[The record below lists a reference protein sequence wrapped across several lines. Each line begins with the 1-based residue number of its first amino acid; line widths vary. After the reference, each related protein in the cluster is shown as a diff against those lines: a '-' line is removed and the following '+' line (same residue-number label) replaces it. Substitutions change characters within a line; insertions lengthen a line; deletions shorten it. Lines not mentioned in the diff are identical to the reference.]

1 MATELRRAGVDAQL
15 DVELQEWLESLDYVI
30 QQGDPARVRRLL
42 RRLRIAAQREGIIE
56 TASPT
61 TPYVNTIPREA
72 QPPYPGDL
80 QLEARINAL
89 VRWNAAV
96 MVVRANRRAD
106 GIGGHL
112 SSFASAAT
120 LYEVA
125 QNHFFRGPGED
136 GYGGDQVY
144 FQGHSA
150 PGMYARAFLEGR
162 LSETQLEN
170 FRRELASG
178 GGLSSY
184 PHPWLMP
191 NFWQFPT
198 VSMGLGPLMALYQAR
213 MNRYIA
219 ARGLQDT
226 SGSRVWAFLGDGEI
240 DEVEALGAIRLA
252 ARENLDNLTFVVNCN
267 LQRLD
272 GPVRGNGKVVQELEG
287 FFRGAGWNVIKVLW
301 SSDWDPLFARD
312 ASGRLAERLGE
323 IVDGEFQ
330 KYVVEGGAYMRQHLF
345 NDPYLQELASH
356 FSDQELSA
364 LRPGGLDP
372 EKVFAAFTA
381 ATSHEGQPTVVLA
394 QTIKG
399 YGLGPDVAA
408 RNVTHEQK
416 NLTAPQLAALRTVT
430 GVPVPDDALS
440 DPPFYRPPADA
451 PELRYLLARREA
463 LGGFLPHRR
472 GPSAPLPA
480 PRADAFEEFRTGSER
495 PASTTMV
502 TVRLL
507 GSLLRD
513 PKIGPRIV
521 PVIPD
526 EARTFGMEG
535 FFRQVGIYSPLG
547 QLYEPVDTSTL
558 LPYKESRDGQV
569 LEEGINEAGA
579 MASFIAAATSGYTH
593 GSELIPF
600 YWFYSNFGLQ
610 RIGDLAWAAAEMRSR
625 GFLIG
630 GLAGRTQLQG
640 EGLQHQDGNSHLH
653 AYPIPNMM
661 AYDPA
666 FAYEIAAIV
675 RDGLRRMFEQQE
687 AVYYYM
693 TVGNENYPQPPMP
706 EGEGI
711 EDGIVR
717 GLYLMRRSPLE
728 KPKLRAQLLGSGS
741 ILNEVLAAQE
751 ILAERYGVAADAFSA
766 TSYKRLYRDAI
777 AADRRNWRTPTL
789 EAEEPYVRRVLSTGD
804 GPIVAASDYV
814 KTLPDS
820 LARWMPRRLI
830 SLGTDGFGRSETRQA
845 LRSFFEVD
853 ARQIA
858 FAALSGL
865 FRDGQVDARTVNRAA
880 KDLEIDPEK
889 SNPLDV

>member
-1 MATELRRAGVDAQL
+1 MATDLRRTDVDAQF

-30 QQGDPARVRRLL
+30 QEGDPARVQRLL
-42 RRLRIAAQREGIIE
+42 RRLRIRALREGIVE
-56 TASPT
+56 PALPT
-61 TPYVNTIPREA
+61 TPYINTIPRDM

-80 QLEARINAL
+80 QLEARLDAL

-96 MVVRANRRAD
+96 MVVRANRRAE

-125 QNHFFRGPGED
+125 QNHFFHGPGE

-162 LSETQLEN
+162 LSEAQLEN
-170 FRRELASG
+170 FRRELEPG

-198 VSMGLGPLMALYQAR
+198 VSMGLGPLMAIYQAR

-219 ARGLQDT
+219 ARDLADT
-226 SGSRVWAFLGDGEI
+226 AGSRVWGFLGDGEI

-252 ARENLDNLTFVVNCN
+252 ARENLDNLTFIVNCN

-272 GPVRGNGKVVQELEG
+272 GPVRGNGKVVQELEAY
-287 FFRGAGWNVIKVLW
+287 FRGAGWHVIKVLW
-301 SSDWDPLFARD
+301 GSEWDALFARD
-312 ASGRLAERLGE
+312 DAGRLAERLGE

-330 KYVVEGGAYMRQHLF
+330 KYTVEGGAYIRQHLF

-356 FSDQELSA
+356 FSDQELAA
-364 LRPGGLDP
+364 LRPGGHDP
-372 EKVFAAFTA
+372 EKVYAGLAA
-381 ATSHEGQPTVVLA
+381 ATAHKGQPTVVLA

-399 YGLGPDVAA
+399 YNLGPDVAA

-416 NLTAPQLAALRTVT
+416 NLTEQQLTALRTVT
-430 GVPVPDDALS
+430 GVPVPDEALS
-440 DPPFYRPPADA
+440 DPPLYRPPGDA
-451 PELRYLLARREA
+451 PEMRYLQERRAA
-463 LGGFLPHRR
+463 LGGYLPQRK
-472 GPSAPLPA
+472 GPAQPLPA
-480 PRADAFEEFRTGSER
+480 PKENAFSEFRSGSDR

-502 TVRLL
+502 FVRLL
-507 GSLLRD
+507 GNLLRD
-513 PKIGPRIV
+513 PGIGKRIV
-521 PVIPD
+521 PIIPD

-535 FFRQVGIYSPLG
+535 FFRQIGIYSPVG
-547 QLYEPVDTSTL
+547 QLYEPVDRSTL
-558 LPYKESRDGQV
+558 LPYKESEDGQV
-569 LEEGINEAGA
+569 LEEGITEAGA
-579 MASFIAAATSGYTH
+579 MASFIAAATAGYTH
-593 GSELIPF
+593 GTELIPF

-610 RIGDLAWAAAEMRSR
+610 RIGDLAWAAAELRSR
-625 GFLIG
+625 GFLVG
-630 GLAGRTQLQG
+630 GLSGRTQLQG

-653 AYPIPNMM
+653 AYPIPNLH

-666 FAYEIAAIV
+666 FAFEIAAIV
-675 RDGLRRMFEQQE
+675 KDGLRRMFEEQE
-687 AVYYYM
+687 AVYYYL
-693 TVGNENYPQPPMP
+693 TVGNENYAQLPMP
-706 EGEGI
+706 EDDGVEA
-711 EDGIVR
+711 GIVR
-717 GLYLMRRSPLE
+717 GLYLLRRSQLA
-728 KPKLRAQLLGSGS
+728 KPKLHAQLLGSGAV
-741 ILNEVLAAQE
+741 LNEVLGAQE
-751 ILAERYGVAADAFSA
+751 ILAEHYGVGADVYSA
-766 TSYKRLYRDAI
+766 TSYKELYRDALEVE
-777 AADRRNWRTPTL
+777 RRNWRNPTQK
-789 EAEEPYVRRVLSTGD
+789 EERPYVTRLLQDGE

-814 KTLPDS
+814 KALPDS

-830 SLGTDGFGRSETRQA
+830 SLGTDGFGRSETRSA

-858 FAALSGL
+858 FATLAGL
-865 FRDGQVDARTVNRAA
+865 LRDGQIDARTVQKAA
-880 KDLEIDPEK
+880 RELKIDPEK
-889 SNPLDV
+889 PSPLDV

>member
-1 MATELRRAGVDAQL
+1 MATDLRRSDVDAQL

-30 QQGDPARVRRLL
+30 RQGDPARVQRLL
-42 RRLRIAAQREGIIE
+42 RRLRIAALREGIVD
-56 TASPT
+56 SPLPI
-61 TPYVNTIPREA
+61 TPYVNTIPREQ

-80 QLEARINAL
+80 HLEARLDAL

-96 MVVRANRRAD
+96 MVVRANRKAE

-125 QNHFFRGPGED
+125 QNHFFRAPGED

-162 LSETQLEN
+162 LSEVQLEN
-170 FRRELASG
+170 FRRELAEG

-191 NFWQFPT
+191 GFWQFPT
-198 VSMGLGPLMALYQAR
+198 VSMGLGPLMAIYQAR
-213 MNRYIA
+213 INRYIG
-219 ARGLQDT
+219 ARGLRDT
-226 SGSRVWAFLGDGEI
+226 SQSRVWAFLGDGEI
-240 DEVEALGAIRLA
+240 DEPEALGAIRLA
-252 ARENLDNLTFVVNCN
+252 SREQLDNLIFVVNCN

-287 FFRGAGWNVIKVLW
+287 IFRGAGWNVIKVLW
-301 SSDWDPLFARD
+301 SSEWDALFARD
-312 ASGRLAERLGE
+312 QTGRLAERLGE

-330 KYVVEGGAYMRQHLF
+330 TYVVEGGAYIRQHLF

-356 FSDQELSA
+356 FSDQELAA
-364 LRPGGLDP
+364 LRPGGHDP
-372 EKVFAAFTA
+372 EKVYAAFAAA
-381 ATSHEGQPTVVLA
+381 AAHTGGPTVVLA

-399 YGLGPDVAA
+399 YNLGPDVAA

-416 NLTAPQLAALRTVT
+416 NLTDQQVMALRTVT
-430 GVPVPDDALS
+430 GVPVPDEALVN
-440 DPPFYRPPADA
+440 PPFYRPPADA
-451 PELRYLLARREA
+451 PEIRYLLSRRAA
-463 LGGFLPHRR
+463 LGGFVPHRS
-472 GPSAPLPA
+472 GPGTPLPA
-480 PRADAFEEFRTGSER
+480 ARDDAFSEFRTGTER

-502 TVRLL
+502 LVRLL
-507 GSLLRD
+507 GNLLRD
-513 PKIGPRIV
+513 PAIGSRIV
-521 PVIPD
+521 PIIPD

-535 FFRQVGIYSPLG
+535 FFRQVGIYSPVG
-547 QLYEPVDTSTL
+547 QLYEPVDRATL
-558 LPYKESRDGQV
+558 LPYKETKDGQV

-579 MASFIAAATSGYTH
+579 MASFIGAATAGYTH
-593 GSELIPF
+593 GTELIPF

-625 GFLIG
+625 GFLVG
-630 GLAGRTQLQG
+630 GLSGRTQLQG
-640 EGLQHQDGNSHLH
+640 EGLQHQDGNSHLL
-653 AYPIPNMM
+653 AYPIPNVK

-675 RDGLRRMFEQQE
+675 RDGLRRMFEDQA
-687 AVYYYM
+687 AVYYYL
-693 TVGNENYPQPPMP
+693 TVGNENYRHLPMP
-706 EGEGI
+706 EDDAVE
-711 EDGIVR
+711 EGIVR
-717 GLYLMRRSPLE
+717 GLYLLRRSPLE
-728 KPKLRAQLLGSGS
+728 KPKLRAQLLGSGA
-741 ILNEVLAAQE
+741 ILNEALAAQQ
-751 ILAERYGVAADAFSA
+751 LLSDRYGVGADVYSA
-766 TSYKRLYRDAI
+766 TSYKELYRDAQ
-777 AADRRNWRTPTL
+777 AVERRNWRTPSL
-789 EAEEPYVRRVLSTGD
+789 EPAVPYVTQVLSQGE

-814 KTLPDS
+814 KALPDS

-830 SLGTDGFGRSETRQA
+830 SLGTDGFGRSETRAA

-865 FRDGQVDARTVNRAA
+865 LRDGQIDARTLGKAA
-880 KDLEIDPEK
+880 RELEIDPEK
-889 SNPLDV
+889 PSPLDV